1 MNSNNQPPKVTIGMP
16 VYNGEK
22 FLCNALDCLLAQS
35 YTNLE
40 LIISD
45 DASTDSTSKICTEYA
60 AKDSR
65 IKYIHHTKN
74 LGIES
79 EAGFTPLPNFNFVL
93 NQASSPYFMWAGVDD
108 KWEPEF
114 IEKNVN
120 VLEANTNFVAST
132 SKMSWQGNIV
142 SRKHSSHHK
151 RTKFKNLLKFR
162 KTYDVFDNYEHVFPV
177 SGSYEEKVVPYLR
190 HNTGSAI
197 FALYRTDKLQKCIV
211 QKPFAGWDLVIVL
224 KALRFGD
231 INVLDEK
238 LMERYAAGA
247 GSRPIL
253 IDIKADHGGLLRSLF
268 LYMPLTIWCLKNLG
282 SKIFFKNLDWFFV
295 LNGYGLS
302 MILPEIPMFLR
313 YLFLK
318 QKPNKQFKN

>member
-1 MNSNNQPPKVTIGMP
+1 
-16 VYNGEK
+16 
-22 FLCNALDCLLAQS
+22 
-35 YTNLE
+35 
-40 LIISD
+40 
-45 DASTDSTSKICTEYA
+45 
-60 AKDSR
+60 
-65 IKYIHHTKN
+65 
-74 LGIES
+74 
-79 EAGFTPLPNFNFVL
+79 
-93 NQASSPYFMWAGVDD
+93 
-108 KWEPEF
+108 
-114 IEKNVN
+114 
-120 VLEANTNFVAST
+120 
-132 SKMSWQGNIV
+132 MSWQGNIV
-142 SRKHSSHHK
+142 SRKHSRNDK

-162 KTYDVFDNYEHVFPV
+162 KTYDIFDNHEHVFPV

-211 QKPFAGWDLVIVL
+211 QKPFAGWDLAIVL

-247 GSRPIL
+247 GSRSIL

-318 QKPNKQFKN
+318 QKPNK

>member
-65 IKYIHHTKN
+65 IKYIRHTKN

-238 LMERYAAGA
+238 LMERYAGGA
-247 GSRPIL
+247 SSKSIL

-318 QKPNKQFKN
+318 QKPNK